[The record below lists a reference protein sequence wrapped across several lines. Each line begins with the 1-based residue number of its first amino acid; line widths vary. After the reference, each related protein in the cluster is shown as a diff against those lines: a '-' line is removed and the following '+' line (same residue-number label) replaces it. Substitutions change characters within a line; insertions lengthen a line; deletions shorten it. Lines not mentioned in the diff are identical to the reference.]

1 MTVATQAKYEI
12 VSPFPE
18 EFLPGF
24 WAWMQEFKNQ
34 MVDDFTPQTF
44 EELVEKERLDRDAGG
59 KSYGIMVEGK
69 VVGCLWGEFVG
80 DQVFSGH
87 LVFDRDSLKPSE
99 KLEAAK
105 MTLKQFFAD
114 GARKI
119 RWLALSDNRAYRIFL
134 RRLGATFEG
143 ELKQETRREGKLCDV
158 VLFASF
164 PDEVQYE

>member
-1 MTVATQAKYEI
+1 
-12 VSPFPE
+12 
-18 EFLPGF
+18 
-24 WAWMQEFKNQ
+24 MQEFKEQ

-44 EELVEKERLDRDAGG
+44 DELREKESRDRNAGG
-59 KSYGIMVEGK
+59 RSYAILHKERA
-69 VVGCLWGEFVG
+69 VGCLWGESVG

-87 LVFDRDSLKPSE
+87 LVFDRDALTPAE

-105 MTLKQFFAD
+105 MTLKQFFSD

-134 RRLGATFEG
+134 RRLGAEFEG

-158 VLFASF
+158 VLFPSF
-164 PDEVQYE
+164 PDEAQHE